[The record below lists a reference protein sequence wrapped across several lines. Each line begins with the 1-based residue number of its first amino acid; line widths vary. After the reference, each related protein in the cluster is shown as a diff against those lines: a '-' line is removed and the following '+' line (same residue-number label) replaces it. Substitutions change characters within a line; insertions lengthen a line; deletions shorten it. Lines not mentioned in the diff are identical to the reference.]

1 MLFKILNISFQMLSQ
16 RVYTRNYERDN
27 MEDIDYFN
35 EVANSK
41 EWSDTSK
48 MNYKVAM
55 EQYTDF
61 CGLSF
66 LELLDE
72 AYKDEEDKTPH
83 YRLRLRNRLNSWFSH
98 LKDMGM
104 SKNSIHL
111 KKASIVALYKYAGIH
126 IPELEKISGK
136 SFNNNPSQ
144 QLQYEDIITR
154 EEIRQSLELADP
166 TLQALILTSVTSG
179 SAKKEV
185 TNMTIKHFIEGTKD
199 YHHLELPSDYTEREQ
214 HYFLKKVLKHLDP
227 VQDEIVISFKL
238 VRQKVQKN
246 YYTFC
251 TPECSKAIINMLKE
265 RISKRDLTN
274 SKQSNRCH
282 YITFDAKLF
291 KINERYLADRLA
303 RINDILELGKAGR
316 YRKLNVHM
324 LRRYFATTLSNPIDG
339 DLDTIM
345 PSEYIDAFEGRSK
358 NSMLSIY
365 AKKNPT
371 ELKKVYMAYMYRLVI
386 DVEKYNYKQIEK
398 ENKKLRL
405 QAEKVDL
412 LEDKLHEIEENYD
425 LIITKNRK
433 KWLV

>member
-1 MLFKILNISFQMLSQ
+1 MKGIYMND
-16 RVYTRNYERDN
+16 E
-27 MEDIDYFN
+27 EYFN

-41 EWSDTSK
+41 EWSYRSRSG
-48 MNYKVAM
+48 YKIAM
-55 EQYTDF
+55 EQYTEY

-66 LELLDE
+66 IELLDE
-72 AYKDEEDKTPH
+72 AYTDEENKTPH
-83 YRLRLRNRLNSWFSH
+83 YRLRLRNRLNGFVHH

-104 SKNSIHL
+104 SKNSIHT
-111 KKASIVALYKYAGIH
+111 KKNGVVVLYKYAGIH

-154 EEIRQSLELADP
+154 DEIRQSLELADP

-185 TNMTIKHFIEGTKD
+185 TNMTIRHFLEGTRD
-199 YHHLELPSDYTEREQ
+199 YHHLDLPNDYSDREQ

-227 VQDEIVISFKL
+227 IKDEIVVTFKL

-251 TPECSKAIINMLKE
+251 TPECSNAIINMLKE
-265 RISKRDLTN
+265 RISKRELTN
-274 SKQSNRCH
+274 SRNNNRCK
-282 YITFDAKLF
+282 YISFDDKLF
-291 KINERYLADRLA
+291 KINERYLLERLS
-303 RINDILELGKAGR
+303 RINDILGLEKAGR
-316 YRKLNVHM
+316 YRKLNIHM

-358 NSMLSIY
+358 NSMISIY
-365 AKKNPT
+365 AKKNPS
-371 ELKKVYMAYMYRLVI
+371 ELKKVYMTYMYRLVI

-412 LEDKLHEIEENYD
+412 LEDKLNEIEENYD
-425 LIITKNRK
+425 LIISKNRE